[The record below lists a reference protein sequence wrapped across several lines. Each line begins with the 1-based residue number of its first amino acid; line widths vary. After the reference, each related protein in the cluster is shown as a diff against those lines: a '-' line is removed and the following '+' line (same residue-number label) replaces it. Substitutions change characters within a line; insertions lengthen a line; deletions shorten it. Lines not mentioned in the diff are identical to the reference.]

1 MMKQYFGYLKDHF
14 TSTWSTK
21 IGLNLLVLLLVLIS
35 INYSIDLED
44 SYIDK
49 YFRTS
54 PLRGVIYFFLQGGSF
69 LLAAILVSKAS
80 GDGLRFLSMSK
91 FWFYLIIIFAIYGFE
106 RGFYAHLSLYKMID
120 SPARIPI
127 LYMLNE
133 LRSLFTLFLPI
144 LIFYLLYDRKYQ
156 KHFYG
161 VQLEGV
167 QFKPYLVMLAI
178 MLPFILIFAQTDA
191 FQATYPIY
199 GRIKGHLLTKYYEI
213 PEWTV
218 KLVFEALYGLDF
230 FNTELFFRGLLVF
243 VFVRFLGP
251 NAIYAIAVTYCV
263 CHFGKPLA
271 EAISSFFG
279 GYILGVIALYSRNIW
294 GGVLVHAGIAL
305 LMDFSA
311 MLFAST

>member
-1 MMKQYFGYLKDHF
+1 MLTPNILRDRG
-14 TSTWSTK
+14 
-21 IGLNLLVLLLVLIS
+21 V
-35 INYSIDLED
+35 
-44 SYIDK
+44 SYHDNT
-49 YFRTS
+49 RTS
-54 PLRGVIYFFLQGGSF
+54 DTWRYAKTNNLPLTTQFT
-69 LLAAILVSKAS
+69 
-80 GDGLRFLSMSK
+80 
-91 FWFYLIIIFAIYGFE
+91 
-106 RGFYAHLSLYKMID
+106 D
-120 SPARIPI
+120 ST
-127 LYMLNE
+127 N
-133 LRSLFTLFLPI
+133 
-144 LIFYLLYDRKYQ
+144 
-156 KHFYG
+156 
-161 VQLEGV
+161 V
-167 QFKPYLVMLAI
+167 
-178 MLPFILIFAQTDA
+178 
-191 FQATYPIY
+191 
-199 GRIKGHLLTKYYEI
+199 
-213 PEWTV
+213 EWKV